1 VVRPKGLVPFLL
13 VTGLGALTVGAA
25 ALGAR
30 AEPQSAHAQGMPS
43 TPRSTVPQLKVTPA
57 PGSYTIP
64 AGTTFSVS
72 TTELSVGQTVTFT
85 GNHCPPS
92 EPVAV
97 PFLDGDGYVID
108 PAPIVRNP
116 DGTWEATPTV
126 PVGVW
131 GSTTLGAE
139 CGGSPT
145 QVLFKYPQTYHVFIS
160 SPYGLT
166 VTPGGTVAPGTTL
179 HINPTTSFC
188 STLDTIAVG
197 VGTASSAFSTQLV
210 SPWLVQ
216 GDAQY
221 SEPAAPVVSDVPW
234 HATLTI
240 PQEVNGG
247 RYFVTAACMPD
258 NRGFPGVYASQPIT
272 VTSST
277 TTPVPTLT
285 DDDLV
290 SPKDLPTGWQ
300 VGSERSAPLPGC
312 FVQVLSS
319 VHSVASVSRT
329 MVGAHGH
336 TLAFEDI
343 TSYAD
348 AADAYTLITQALVQ
362 CTMVLSLA
370 PTNGDDRPTQTA
382 REDPAFAPTFFGS
395 EGFLDQWTVGRTK
408 HYRAFALIRRRS
420 SLMEVAVAGTG
431 SPDTALVRQLVNEAR
446 RIAPH

>member
-1 VVRPKGLVPFLL
+1 MRANGFVPFLL
-13 VTGLGALTVGAA
+13 VTGLGLVTIGAA

-30 AEPQSAHAQGMPS
+30 AEPQSVHAPGTPS
-43 TPRSTVPQLKVTPA
+43 TPRSSVPQLRITPA

-97 PFLDGDGYVID
+97 PFLDGDGYVVD
-108 PAPIVRNP
+108 QAPIVRNP

-131 GSTTLGAE
+131 GATTLEAE

-145 QVLFKYPQTYHVFIS
+145 QVLFTYPQTYHVFIS

-166 VTPGGTVAPGTTL
+166 VTPGGTIAPGTTL
-179 HINPTTSFC
+179 RISPTASFC

-197 VGTASSAFSTQLV
+197 VGTASTPFSTQLV

-221 SEPAAPVVSDVPW
+221 SQPAVPVISDVPW

-247 RYFVTAACMPD
+247 PYFVTAACMPD
-258 NRGFPGVYASQPIT
+258 NRGFPGIYASEPIT

-290 SPKDLPTGWQ
+290 SPNDLPVGWE
-300 VGSERSAPLPGC
+300 VGSRRAAPLPGC
-312 FVQVLSS
+312 FAQVLSS

-329 MVGAHGH
+329 LVGAHGS

-348 AADAYTLITQALVQ
+348 APDAYTSITQALAQ
-362 CTMVLSLA
+362 CTTVLSLA
-370 PTNGDDRPTQTA
+370 PTTGDDRPTQSA
-382 REDPAFAPTFFGS
+382 REDPSFAPTFFGS
-395 EGFLDQWTVGRTK
+395 EGFLDQRTVGRTK
-408 HYRAFALIRRRS
+408 HYRALVLIRRRS
-420 SLMEVAVAGTG
+420 SLIEVAVAGTG
-431 SPDTALVRQLVNEAR
+431 SPDTALVRQLVSEAR
-446 RIAPH
+446 RIAPQ